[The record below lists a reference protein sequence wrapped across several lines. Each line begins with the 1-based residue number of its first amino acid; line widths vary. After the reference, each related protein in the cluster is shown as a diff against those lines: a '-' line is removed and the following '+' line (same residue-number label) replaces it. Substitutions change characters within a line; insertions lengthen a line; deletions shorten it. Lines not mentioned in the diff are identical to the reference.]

1 MKGKEINKKEE
12 GIKRQGKHAKQQEE
26 KKAHYQNANDAGAQL
41 KGRVCVYGKE
51 FTTDSFYN
59 F

>member
-1 MKGKEINKKEE
+1 MNKESRRNQEE
-12 GIKRQGKHAKQQEE
+12 EKHTEQQEE
-26 KKAHYQNANDAGAQL
+26 KKAHNQSANDAGAQL
-41 KGRVCVYGKE
+41 KGRVGLYGKE